1 MPGGGTTDYA
11 VEIYHKAVL
20 GQPFECFLRDDTLL
34 PMIYMDDAVR
44 GTLELMDAPA
54 EKIKVRTSYNLSAM
68 SFTPAQI
75 AGEIK
80 KHRPAFEVSYN
91 PDFRQAIA
99 DSWTMRMDDAHARQ
113 DWGWK
118 PRYDLATMTEDMLRQ
133 LGRQYN
139 VEL

>member
-1 MPGGGTTDYA
+1 
-11 VEIYHKAVL
+11 
-20 GQPFECFLRDDTLL
+20 
-34 PMIYMDDAVR
+34 MIYMDDAVR

-75 AGEIK
+75 ADEIK

-99 DSWTMRMDDAHARQ
+99 DSWTMRMDDSRARQ

-118 PRYDLATMTEDMLRQ
+118 PRFDLPAMTVDMLEQ
-133 LGRQYN
+133 LSRQYG
-139 VEL
+139 VAEGF